1 MNKFLLSK
9 MDKYLIN
16 RDIEELS
23 ELITELSKISND
35 RGDMYHLIEEF
46 ADVKTAMSHI
56 QILLLNDTYHLY
68 HLIEEFADVKTAM
81 SHIQLLFKITDKQI
95 EEVQKRKGVF
105 KKYD

>member
-16 RDIEELS
+16 RDVEELS

-35 RGDMYHLIEEF
+35 RGDM
-46 ADVKTAMSHI
+46 
-56 QILLLNDTYHLY
+56 Y